1 MSMNLIE
8 RFHHWRRKM
17 RWDKQYKSG
26 RWDSLQSEKE
36 LSRYEKIIELMKTH
50 GISNPSILDIGCGG
64 GVLTMRMQDTPY
76 SYFCGVDFS
85 KVSIEKVKKY
95 KYPNSDFE
103 YADAIHYIPKQKFDI
118 IIFNESF
125 YYIHDKEKDKVM
137 ARMIDALTHQG
148 ILMTSIY
155 RKGIGCWKHFQ
166 ERKDLEELDFTTVT
180 TNEELRYWRIGVY
193 KKV

>member
-36 LSRYEKIIELMKTH
+36 LRRYEKIIELMKTH

-103 YADAIHYIPKQKFDI
+103 YADAIHYIPK
-118 IIFNESF
+118 
-125 YYIHDKEKDKVM
+125 
-137 ARMIDALTHQG
+137 
-148 ILMTSIY
+148 
-155 RKGIGCWKHFQ
+155 
-166 ERKDLEELDFTTVT
+166 
-180 TNEELRYWRIGVY
+180 
-193 KKV
+193 

>member
-1 MSMNLIE
+1 
-8 RFHHWRRKM
+8 
-17 RWDKQYKSG
+17 
-26 RWDSLQSEKE
+26 
-36 LSRYEKIIELMKTH
+36 MKTH

-85 KVSIEKVKKY
+85 KVSIEKAKKY

-125 YYIHDKEKDKVM
+125 YYINDKEKDKAM
-137 ARMIDALTHQG
+137 ARMIDALTPQG

-180 TNEELRYWRIGVY
+180 TNEELRYWKIGVY

>member
-8 RFHHWRRKM
+8 RFHHWRRKI

-26 RWDSLQSEKE
+26 RWDNLQSEKE
-36 LSRYEKIIELMKTH
+36 LNRYQEIIALMAKH
-50 GISNPSILDIGCGG
+50 GVANPSILDIGCGD

-85 KVSIEKVKKY
+85 KISIEKAKAY
-95 KYPNSDFE
+95 NYPKSDFVV
-103 YADAIHYIPKQKFDI
+103 ADAIHYVPKQKFDI
-118 IIFNESF
+118 IIFNEAF

-137 ARMIDALTHQG
+137 ARMIDALTPNG

-155 RKGIGCWKHFQ
+155 REGIGCWEHFQ
-166 ERKDLEELDFTTVT
+166 ERPDLEELYFITVT
-180 TNEELRYWRIGVY
+180 TNEEQRYWKVGVY
-193 KKV
+193 KKK